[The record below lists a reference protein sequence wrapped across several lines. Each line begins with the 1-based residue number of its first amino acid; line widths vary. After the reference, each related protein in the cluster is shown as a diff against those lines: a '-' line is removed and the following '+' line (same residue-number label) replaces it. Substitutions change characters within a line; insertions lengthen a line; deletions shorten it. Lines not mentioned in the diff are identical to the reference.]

1 MIRIAADDLADFELG
16 NAQMMADEIP
26 VDFAPAL
33 ARLRGQIMKDR
44 RTPWMI

>member
-26 VDFAPAL
+26 VDFAAGL
-33 ARLRGQIMKDR
+33 SQVRGQIMKDR